1 MLPAYIIE
9 EIRKREKERKRDRWD
24 ELYIE
29 RPTIDELYEPRPDEE
44 DEEDDRGVVI
54 IDFDL

>member
-9 EIRKREKERKRDRWD
+9 EIRKREKERKRERRD

-29 RPTIDELYEPRPDEE
+29 RPTIDELYDPFFDEE
-44 DEEDDRGVVI
+44 EDGDRGVVI
-54 IDFDL
+54 IDFGL